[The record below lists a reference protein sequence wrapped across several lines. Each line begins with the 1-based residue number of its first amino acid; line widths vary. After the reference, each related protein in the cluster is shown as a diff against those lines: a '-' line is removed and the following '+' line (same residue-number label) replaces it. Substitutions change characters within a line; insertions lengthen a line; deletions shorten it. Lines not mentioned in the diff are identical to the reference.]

1 VQRASTESIKIT
13 HTSTAMLEAN
23 FKNGD
28 IASSLL
34 LIVDSGKGA
43 HPDSPSNHLYPGWN
57 PKSAVDVIMQ
67 QML

>member
-1 VQRASTESIKIT
+1 VQRVSTKSIKIT
-13 HTSTAMLEAN
+13 HTSTATLEAN

-43 HPDSPSNHLYPGWN
+43 HPELPSNRLYPDWN

>member
-1 VQRASTESIKIT
+1 
-13 HTSTAMLEAN
+13 MLEAN